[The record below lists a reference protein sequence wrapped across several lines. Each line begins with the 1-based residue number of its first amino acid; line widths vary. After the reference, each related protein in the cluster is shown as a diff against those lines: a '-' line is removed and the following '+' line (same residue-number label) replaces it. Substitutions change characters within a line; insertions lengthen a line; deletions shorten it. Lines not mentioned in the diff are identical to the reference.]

1 MGCAICKS
9 PPFIFTHIPKTGGT
23 SFMSRRS
30 PVLKQLMPHC
40 KGLTV
45 MNGHRYLHSLGRG
58 CRGLILS
65 NYFKFTIVRNPYDR
79 FISLWLTRTANKDL
93 KLTKDA
99 TLNQFINLVKN
110 RKVPWTALKTQSS
123 WVCARNG
130 KLLINHFIKYEDYE
144 NEINKTLN
152 NLGLPSVILPHL
164 RKTNRDRDY
173 TKYYETEEQIQF
185 VRKMYE
191 LDFEN
196 FNYEKEAA

>member
-1 MGCAICKS
+1 
-9 PPFIFTHIPKTGGT
+9 
-23 SFMSRRS
+23 MSRRS

-45 MNGHRYLHSLGRG
+45 MNGHRYLASLGRG
-58 CRGLILS
+58 CRGLVLS

-79 FISLWLTRTANKDL
+79 FISLWLTRIANKDL

-99 TLNQFINLVKN
+99 TLDQFINLVKN

-123 WVCARNG
+123 WVCTRNG

-144 NEINKTLN
+144 DGINKTLN
-152 NLGLPSVILPHL
+152 SFGLPSVTLPHL
-164 RKTNRDRDY
+164 RKTKRDPDY
-173 TKYYETEEQIQF
+173 TKYYETEEQLKTVQNLY
-185 VRKMYE
+185 K

-196 FNYEKEAA
+196 FNYEKEAT